1 MKTKEIKLLFS
12 VMLLAVILSGCTLS
26 FNTGAG
32 GGTSSA
38 SDGGIF
44 KSLNKGANWAQQALI
59 QTVNVKRNFVGAD
72 IISLALDPSDNKAI
86 YAGSLEN
93 GLLYSYDGADSWQVA
108 ASLGLVT
115 VADVAVD
122 PADKCVIYAAAA
134 NKIFKSE
141 DCSRTWA
148 QVYFDNDLRTV
159 VSALAIDQAASRNVF
174 IGTSNGDIIRSSDKA
189 ATWRAVGRLDSRVN
203 KIVISPA
210 NAKVMFAG
218 TAGRGVFRSINGGE
232 SWESLVDKLKD
243 FDGANRFRDL
253 AMVKA
258 EKTTVFLA
266 TDLGLLKSADDGNSW
281 SKIELLTAEEEA
293 IIYALAV
300 NPGDERE
307 IYYATGTTFYR
318 SADGGKNWTAKKLPT
333 SRAGAKLLIDPKNP
347 AIIYLAVKQVK
358 K

>member
-1 MKTKEIKLLFS
+1 MKTKKIKILFLAALL
-12 VMLLAVILSGCTLS
+12 VVALSGCTLS

-32 GGTSSA
+32 GGSNSA
-38 SDGGIF
+38 SDGGVF
-44 KSLNKGANWAQQALI
+44 KSLNKGATWAQNVLI
-59 QTVNVKRNFVGAD
+59 QTVNVKRSFAGAD

-108 ASLGLVT
+108 TSLGKVT
-115 VADVAVD
+115 VTDVAVD
-122 PADKCVIYAAAA
+122 PADKCVIYAALA
-134 NKIFKSE
+134 NKIFKSD
-141 DCSRTWA
+141 DCNRTWA
-148 QVYFDNDLRTV
+148 QIYFDNDLRTV
-159 VSALAIDQAASRNVF
+159 VSALVIDQAASRNVF
-174 IGTSNGDIIRSSDKA
+174 IGTSNGDIIRSSDKGA
-189 ATWRAVGRLDSRVN
+189 SWRAAGRLDSRVN

-210 NAKVMFAG
+210 NSKIMFAG
-218 TAGRGVFRSINGGE
+218 TAGRGVFRSVSGGDK
-232 SWESLVDKLKD
+232 WESLADKLKD

-253 AMVKA
+253 VMVKA
-258 EKTTVFLA
+258 EKTAVFLA
-266 TDLGLLKSADDGNSW
+266 TDHGLLKSTDDGNTW

-300 NPGDERE
+300 NPIENQE

-333 SRAGAKLLIDPKNP
+333 GRAGAKLLIDPKNP
-347 AIIYLAVKQVK
+347 AVVYLAVKQIK